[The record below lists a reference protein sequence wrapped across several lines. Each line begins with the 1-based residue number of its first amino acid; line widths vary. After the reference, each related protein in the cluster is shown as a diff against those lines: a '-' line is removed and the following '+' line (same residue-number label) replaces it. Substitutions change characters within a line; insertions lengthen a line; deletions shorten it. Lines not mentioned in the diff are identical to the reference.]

1 MSVIAV
7 DDETFALNDLKEVL
21 SECMPNT
28 EIMGFLKSEDA
39 LDYARKNI
47 IDIAFLDIEMN
58 NMTGLQLAGQLTQIN
73 EKTNIIFVTGYSEY
87 ALDAFSMYASGYIL
101 KPVEKKS
108 VLQALSKL
116 RYPIE
121 NARPRVKVKTFSN
134 FEVYVNDVPLHF
146 PRAKSKELFAYLVH
160 KNGTGCS
167 LKELSSVL
175 YEDKEY
181 SLSLQHQLQTIIA
194 TMMKTLNSEGIGD
207 IINKRYNHLSVDT
220 TKLDCDYYKFL
231 DGDKDAINSYTGEYM
246 MNYSWGEFT
255 IGYLDSKAFGNNLL

>member
-1 MSVIAV
+1 MNVIAV
-7 DDETFALNDLKEVL
+7 DDEIFALNDL
-21 SECMPNT
+21 T
-28 EIMGFLKSEDA
+28 EILNECIPHTEVIGFLKADEA
-39 LDYARKNI
+39 LDYARKNC

-101 KPVEKKS
+101 KPAEKKS
-108 VLQALSKL
+108 VLRALSNL
-116 RYPIE
+116 RYPVE
-121 NARPRVKVKTFSN
+121 QAAPQVRVKTFSN
-134 FEVYVNDVPLHF
+134 FEVYVDGTPLHF

-167 LKELSSVL
+167 LKELASVL

-181 SLSLQHQLQTIIA
+181 TSSLQHQLQTIIA
-194 TMMKTLNSEGIGD
+194 TMMKALNSSGIGD

-220 TKLDCDYYKFL
+220 TKIDCDYYKFL
-231 DGDKDAINSYTGEYM
+231 NGDKDAINSYTGEYM

-255 IGYLDSKAFGNNLL
+255 IGYLDSKAFGNS